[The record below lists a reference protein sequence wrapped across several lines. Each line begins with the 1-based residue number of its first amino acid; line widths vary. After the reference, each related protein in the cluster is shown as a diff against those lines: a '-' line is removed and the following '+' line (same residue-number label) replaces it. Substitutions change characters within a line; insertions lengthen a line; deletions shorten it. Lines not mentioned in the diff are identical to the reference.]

1 MGRGAPVSGREEGS
15 GVGVEWEG
23 PEGGIRTRE
32 WWGRVLDFGLGSWP
46 GCWAWGIG
54 VGRSAR
60 AIRDGG
66 RIASPVLRRSLV

>member
-46 GCWAWGIG
+46 GC
-54 VGRSAR
+54 
-60 AIRDGG
+60 
-66 RIASPVLRRSLV
+66 